1 MGLLEKSRT
10 QEVEETLE
18 EEYAHEVLVRLEDTV
33 SKISP
38 IRVILVSFV
47 ALILI
52 SATFIALTWIV
63 PYEKVNIDVVYIQS
77 SAGHVV
83 LTEIDNDGSRAIND
97 LTLTVRFIN
106 SDNIEIDRI
115 TFNKSSLPA
124 HSSVSGDALELIV
137 VGPSVWENYTI
148 DIELEYNKNS
158 KDSSKIE
165 LEYVVGQW
173 KMEQFSHDTGI
184 DFF

>member
-1 MGLLEKSRT
+1 
-10 QEVEETLE
+10 
-18 EEYAHEVLVRLEDTV
+18 
-33 SKISP
+33 
-38 IRVILVSFV
+38 
-47 ALILI
+47 
-52 SATFIALTWIV
+52 
-63 PYEKVNIDVVYIQS
+63 
-77 SAGHVV
+77 
-83 LTEIDNDGSRAIND
+83 
-97 LTLTVRFIN
+97 
-106 SDNIEIDRI
+106 
-115 TFNKSSLPA
+115 
-124 HSSVSGDALELIV
+124 VSGDALELIV